1 MSLTKEQERK
11 IAGTLKDLFG
21 YNNLMQLPKIE
32 KVVVSVGIGRFNK
45 DKVRNKLVEERLAKI
60 TGQKSAPRGAKKSI
74 ASFKTRQGDI
84 IGYQVTLRGKRMY
97 DFIDR
102 LLHTALPRT
111 RDFRGLK
118 RESVDEMGNCTIG
131 IKEHTIFPETAD
143 EDLKDIFSFAITIVT
158 SASTKKEALAF
169 LEHLGFPFKKVK

>member
-32 KVVVSVGIGRFNK
+32 KVVVSVGTGRFNK

>member
-1 MSLTKEQERK
+1 MSLTKEQEHK
-11 IAGTLKDLFG
+11 IKGALKDLFG
-21 YNNLMQLPKIE
+21 YNNPMQSPKIK
-32 KVVVSVGIGRFNK
+32 KVVVSVGTGRFNK
-45 DKVRNKLVEERLAKI
+45 DKIRNKLVKERLANI
-60 TGQKSAPRGAKKSI
+60 TGQKPAPRGAKKSV
-74 ASFKTRQGDI
+74 AAFKTRQGDI

-97 DFIDR
+97 NFIDR

-143 EDLKDIFSFAITIVT
+143 EDLKDIFSLAVTIVT
-158 SASTKKEALAF
+158 SAPTKEEALVF
-169 LEHLGFPFKKVK
+169 LEHLGFPFQKAK

>member
-21 YNNLMQLPKIE
+21 YNNPMQLPKIE
-32 KVVVSVGIGRFNK
+32 KVVVSVGTGRFNK